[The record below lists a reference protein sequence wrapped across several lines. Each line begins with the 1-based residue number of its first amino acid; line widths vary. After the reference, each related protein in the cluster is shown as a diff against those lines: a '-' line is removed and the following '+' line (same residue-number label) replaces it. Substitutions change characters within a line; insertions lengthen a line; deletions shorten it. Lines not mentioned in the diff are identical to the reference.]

1 MIDGLTVLFLFVVL
15 VLLLALVGDVVLQYF
30 YREDDHDTH

>member
-15 VLLLALVGDVVLQYF
+15 LLLLALVGDIALDYF
-30 YREDDHDTH
+30 YPEDEGK